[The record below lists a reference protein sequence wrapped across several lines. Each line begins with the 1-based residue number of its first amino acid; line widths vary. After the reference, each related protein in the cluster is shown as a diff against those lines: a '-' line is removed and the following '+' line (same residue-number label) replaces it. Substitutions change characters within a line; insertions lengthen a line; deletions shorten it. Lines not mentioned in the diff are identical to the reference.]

1 MAEITRKLNK
11 TGFEILILYFVV
23 PSKAPVD
30 LGVVNSS
37 GPYSIIVSWK
47 PVPDCF
53 VHGILRGY
61 RVLYKLL
68 TIAEE
73 SVQAETV
80 IKTTDEKTL
89 TTTLEGLE
97 NYGVYDIRVLAFTI
111 KGDGAVS
118 QSIAAG

>member
-1 MAEITRKLNK
+1 MAESTRKLNK
-11 TGFEILILYFVV
+11 TGCENLILYFVV

-30 LGVVNSS
+30 LSAVNSS

-68 TIAEE
+68 TVAEE

-97 NYGVYDIRVLAFTI
+97 NYGMYDIRVLAFTI

-118 QSIAAG
+118 ESIAAG

>member
-1 MAEITRKLNK
+1 MYL
-11 TGFEILILYFVV
+11 VV
-23 PSKAPVD
+23 PSKAPVG
-30 LGVVNSS
+30 LRAVNSS
-37 GPYSIIVSWK
+37 GPFSIIVSWK

-73 SVQAETV
+73 SVEAETV